1 MNDPVPDGAGTQ
13 DRLADWLAGQVEGA
27 ESLRIDGLDRIDTGH
42 SAELHLVTVVWRTAG
57 REERR
62 EVVIRLRPPS
72 PGLLEPYD
80 LERQFRIL
88 RALEATPVKAP
99 RALGLEPTGDVLGRP
114 FLVME
119 RLSGL
124 TWRDVAGLLKA
135 LRFDPELGRELG
147 ADPDTLSPRDRER
160 YWFAVIGLARVDSPE
175 ALAEAE
181 KLVAP
186 LRELGYVIAPPP
198 SAAPAKG
205 KPAKEKPKAE
215 EKPKADEKSKKKKK

>member
-1 MNDPVPDGAGTQ
+1 MDGIRDLLEAARTNGLVAGRFRGLLHIAIGRTITKPDGTK
-13 DRLADWLAGQVEGA
+13 LA
-27 ESLRIDGLDRIDTGH
+27 T
-42 SAELHLVTVVWRTAG
+42 
-57 REERR
+57 
-62 EVVIRLRPPS
+62 
-72 PGLLEPYD
+72 
-80 LERQFRIL
+80 
-88 RALEATPVKAP
+88 
-99 RALGLEPTGDVLGRP
+99 
-114 FLVME
+114 
-119 RLSGL
+119 GL
-124 TWRDVAGLLKA
+124 TWRDVAVLLKT

-186 LRELGYVIAPPP
+186 LRELGYIVGSPPGGIAP
-198 SAAPAKG
+198 AGPAKA